1 MRALRFDR
9 FGPPSVLHVVELSTP
24 SPAPGEALIAVRA
37 AGVNPSDVKNVE
49 GRMAQTRP
57 PRTPGRDFAGVV
69 EAGPPDWRGVAVWGS
84 GGDLGFVRDGTHAE
98 AVVVPIA
105 ALARK
110 PEPLSFAEAAAAGTP
125 FVTAYLGWSR
135 ASVRAGDVVLVI
147 GAAGSVG
154 SAAVQLARWRGADVV
169 GLVRTDEQSATARAL
184 GATRVVVHRDGDPR
198 SAVDAA
204 AALVGDRGID
214 IAFDTTG
221 LALDTAVHLLA
232 HGGRVVAISA
242 PADGKTT
249 FNLRE
254 LYRRDAELIGVDS
267 LALTSADAAK
277 ILDELAPG
285 FASGAL
291 QPPRVRERPLGDAV
305 AAYEE
310 RAGKTVLVP

>member
-1 MRALRFDR
+1 MA
-9 FGPPSVLHVVELSTP
+9 TP
-24 SPAPGEALIAVRA
+24 SPAAGDALVAVRA

-69 EAGPPDWRGVAVWGS
+69 DAGPPEWRGAAVWGS
-84 GGDLGFVRDGTHAE
+84 GGDLGFTRDGTHAE
-98 AVVVPIA
+98 AIVVPVA

-110 PEPLSFAEAAAAGTP
+110 PERLSFAEAAAVGTP
-125 FVTAYLGWSR
+125 FVTAYLGLAR
-135 ASVRAGDVVLVI
+135 ASVAAGDTVLVI

-169 GLVRTDEQSATARAL
+169 GLVRTEEQRATVRAL
-184 GATRVVVHRDGDPR
+184 GATRVVVHRDGDAR
-198 SAVDAA
+198 SAIDAA
-204 AALVGDRGID
+204 AALAGDRGID

-221 LALDTAVHLLA
+221 VALDTAVHLLA
-232 HGGRVVAISA
+232 HGGRVVAIAA
-242 PADGKTT
+242 PPDGKTT

-254 LYRRDAELIGVDS
+254 LYRRDAQLIGVDT
-267 LALTSADAAK
+267 LQLTSADAAK

-285 FASGAL
+285 FDAGAL
-291 QPPRVRERPLGDAV
+291 QPPRVRERPLADAV
-305 AAYEE
+305 AAYEN